1 MKEKK
6 RKKKRREEKK
16 RKEKE
21 KEKEKKKKRK
31 RKEKKRKE
39 KKRKEKKRKEK
50 KKKRKKKNKK
60 RQKRRKKRREEVPSI
75 AILCFSKYRFRD
87 TSFEMQA
94 SKQASQYELRSA
106 GFNTGFKTLRNTGSG
121 ALWPNMSSHLARI

>member
-21 KEKEKKKKRK
+21 KEKKRKRK
-31 RKEKKRKE
+31 RKE
-39 KKRKEKKRKEK
+39 KEKKRKEK